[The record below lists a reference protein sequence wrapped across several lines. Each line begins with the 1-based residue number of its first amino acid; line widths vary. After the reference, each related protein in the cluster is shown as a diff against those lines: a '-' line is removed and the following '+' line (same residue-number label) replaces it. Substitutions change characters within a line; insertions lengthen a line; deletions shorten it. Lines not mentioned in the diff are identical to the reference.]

1 MMNRFVQFAL
11 ACLLALALPVQGF
24 AAQAMLFCAPVSSS
38 SAPQDEQHVGSHD
51 HHAQAADAHHAQQGD
66 AQSSDTDL
74 TKTQA
79 HGKCSACAS
88 CCSAVALMGSLPSLA
103 VMPLHQALSSSL
115 PRGLERVM
123 TGGIDRPPRLAR
135 L

>member
-38 SAPQDEQHVGSHD
+38 APQDDRHMGSHD

-66 AQSSDTDL
+66 AQSSDMDPA
-74 TKTQA
+74 KSQG

-88 CCSAVALMGSLPSLA
+88 CCSAAALMSGLPSLA